1 MLSTEDL
8 AKAFTEAGL
17 ADGETV
23 LVHASLRRLGFV
35 CGGPV
40 AVVEALREVLG
51 PDGTIVVPT
60 QTVANSDPSRWSA
73 NGTGEV
79 APQWWPKARDSC
91 PAYDPAVTP
100 SRGMGA
106 VAECV
111 RTWPGARRS
120 AHPVTSFAAL
130 GARSAE
136 IVAAHP
142 PQCRLGESSPLGVLD
157 RLRASVLLLGVGF
170 DKCTAFHLA
179 EYRRPARRG
188 EFSCAV
194 KTASGGRRWETYT
207 DVDLDAGDFGAL
219 GAAFEAT
226 GMVTRAT
233 VGWGD
238 ARHFRFDSAVR
249 FAGDWMNTHRSRPAL
264 SAALPGASG

>member
-8 AKAFTEAGL
+8 VKAFTEVGV

-40 AVVEALREVLG
+40 AVVEALLEVLG

-60 QTVANSDPSRWSA
+60 QTVANSDPSRWSR
-73 NGTGEV
+73 NGTGDV
-79 APQWWPKARDSC
+79 APQWWPKARDTC
-91 PAYDPAVTP
+91 PPYDPDRTP
-100 SRGMGA
+100 SRGMGV

-120 AHPVTSFAAL
+120 GHPVTSFAAL

-136 IVAAHP
+136 IVADHP
-142 PQCRLGESSPLGVLD
+142 PDCRLGESSPLGALD

-179 EYRRPARRG
+179 EYRRPARAA

-194 KTASGGRRWETYT
+194 KTASAGRRWETYT
-207 DVDLDAGDFGAL
+207 DVALDAGDFGAL
-219 GAAFEAT
+219 GAAFEVT
-226 GMVTRAT
+226 GMVTAAT
-233 VGWGD
+233 VGLGA
-238 ARHFRFDSAVR
+238 ARHFRFASAVG
-249 FAGDWMNTHRSRPAL
+249 FAGDWMDTHRSRPAL
-264 SAALPGASG
+264 SAALPGLWG